1 MPTHPT
7 GGSRVSTPGTAPH
20 TFHAHKA
27 FPALSKPHLSRLGKK
42 NKSQLGHRDGS
53 SASLQPPPC
62 PQTCQRQI
70 SKPRAITHRLCS
82 DKRETAPGSFPCNQR
97 QLGGVTGGGD
107 SRDRGA
113 GDVTSPP
120 RHVGSR
126 GCRWAGSVAPSLQH
140 RERRHAAA
148 AQLGERDKVT
158 QGSQGGKTVFKRQ
171 GSPQKGLGLKAW
183 GVFAAMNNPGAAAR
197 GLLPVPC
204 SRRCSR
210 EGGWRWGRD
219 PNPQLSPLDVP
230 TPAAPQ
236 LA

>member
-1 MPTHPT
+1 MGAAPRYSPHP
-7 GGSRVSTPGTAPH
+7 VP
-20 TFHAHKA
+20 K
-27 FPALSKPHLSRLGKK
+27 PA
-42 NKSQLGHRDGS
+42 RDK
-53 SASLQPPPC
+53 SASPVRLRTGCAPINGTGLISVQSAPARRGDGRWG
-62 PQTCQRQI
+62 QQGQR
-70 SKPRAITHRLCS
+70 C
-82 DKRETAPGSFPCNQR
+82 
-97 QLGGVTGGGD
+97 
-107 SRDRGA
+107 RGCHLA
-113 GDVTSPP
+113 SQA
-120 RHVGSR
+120 RGSR
-126 GCRWAGSVAPSLQH
+126 GCRWAGSVAPSVQH

-148 AQLGERDKVT
+148 AQLGERDKVP

-171 GSPQKGLGLKAW
+171 GSPPNGLGLKAR